1 MTIIRMPRS
10 MYIQSN
16 NVLYIQTRNYSSRKN
31 KDDPYIKC
39 YIGEPEI
46 GEHIYF
52 YDGNATIE
60 GTIVDIVDSGVK
72 IKDWRINNVK
82 ELIESANVFTND
94 STDKEQ
100 IKKER
105 HIIEKENRKKEKLI
119 KKLFKSFKK

>member
-10 MYIQSN
+10 MYIQNS
-16 NVLYIQTRNYSSRKN
+16 NVLYIQTRNYSSRK
-31 KDDPYIKC
+31 KGDHYFKC
-39 YIGEPEI
+39 YVGEPEI

-72 IKDWRINNVK
+72 LKDWRINNVK
-82 ELIESANVFTND
+82 ELIENANVFANN
-94 STDKEQ
+94 STDTNRVDR
-100 IKKER
+100 ER